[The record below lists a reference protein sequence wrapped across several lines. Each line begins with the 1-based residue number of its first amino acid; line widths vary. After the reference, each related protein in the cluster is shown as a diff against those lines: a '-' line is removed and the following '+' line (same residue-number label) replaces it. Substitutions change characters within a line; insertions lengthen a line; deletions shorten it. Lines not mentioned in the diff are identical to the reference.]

1 MASTIYKGKDLRLK
15 VAGKVVYHATECTFA
30 SNMKIESIATKDT
43 NGEVGVTSNLS
54 WSMTSKGL
62 IANKPVG
69 STTHQDVKSLLD
81 LHKAGTEVEVSFTTG
96 VEGDV
101 IITGNTFIESASLGA
116 PVEGNTSFDASFKG
130 NGDYTV
136 ELVPAP

>member
-15 VAGKVVYHATECTFA
+15 ADGKVIYHATECTF
-30 SNMKIESIATKDT
+30 SSSMKIESIATKDT
-43 NGEVGVTSNLS
+43 NGEVGVPSNLS

-62 IANKPVG
+62 IANKPAG

-81 LHKAGTEVEVSFTTG
+81 LHKAGTEIELSFTTG
-96 VEGDV
+96 EVGDI
-101 IITGNTFIESASLGA
+101 IITGNAFIESASLGA

-136 ELVPAP
+136 EVVA